1 MMSSHALEWECLQ
14 MTAYLHFGFQTPMA
28 KSIRPINKR
37 MRKVPTAG
45 LSPYQRP
52 TELTKRE
59 QMVLNR
65 VWMGSQNQDIASE
78 LSISVRTV
86 EAHRAMIMRKFGVT
100 NVAQLLRTAL
110 LDGFL
115 ELR

>member
-1 MMSSHALEWECLQ
+1 MPAELPFIYISDSQTYMS
-14 MTAYLHFGFQTPMA
+14 
-28 KSIRPINKR
+28 KSIRANKR

-45 LSPYQRP
+45 PSPYQRP
-52 TELTKRE
+52 IELTKRE

-65 VWMGSQNQDIASE
+65 VWMGAQNQDIADE
-78 LSISVRTV
+78 LIISVRTV

-110 LDGFL
+110 LGGFL

>member
-1 MMSSHALEWECLQ
+1 
-14 MTAYLHFGFQTPMA
+14 MTKKTRVFKKP
-28 KSIRPINKR
+28 
-37 MRKVPTAG
+37 KVTLISAP

-52 TELTKRE
+52 IELTKRE
-59 QMVLNR
+59 QMILER
-65 VWMGSQNQDIASE
+65 VWLGAQNQDIARE
-78 LSISVRTV
+78 LGISMRTV

-110 LDGFL
+110 LGGFL

>member
-1 MMSSHALEWECLQ
+1 
-14 MTAYLHFGFQTPMA
+14 MA
-28 KSIRPINKR
+28 KKTRRIRKARTPIISA
-37 MRKVPTAG
+37 P

-52 TELTKRE
+52 IELTKRE
-59 QMVLNR
+59 QMILDR
-65 VWMGSQNQDIASE
+65 VWLGAQNQDIAGE
-78 LSISVRTV
+78 LNISVRTV

-110 LDGFL
+110 LGGFL